1 MIIPSSSDPGR
12 YRVTFFF
19 GPEAVE
25 HQPNHLRCVFNVKKR
40 SWKGGVQVAVDV
52 AREQLMQIRGR
63 IGYPAWLGEFL
74 QDVEPDDQ
82 DDLISRADDLLVQ
95 ALCTCKLNL
104 ALHRGLEQEN
114 QIISAEAFDAE
125 VNRVIDERPGQLT
138 DRIRLELDLDEVS
151 DSDRERENNA
161 KPEGV

>member
-1 MIIPSSSDPGR
+1 MAIPPSSEPAH

-25 HQPNHLRCVFNVKKR
+25 HQSNRLRCVFNVKKR

-52 AREQLMQIRGR
+52 AQDHLTQVRER
-63 IGYPAWLGEFL
+63 IGYPAWLGQIL

-82 DDLISRADDLLVQ
+82 VDLISRADDLLVQ

-114 QIISAEAFDAE
+114 QTIGAEAFDAE
-125 VNRVIDERPGQLT
+125 LNRVIDERPGQLT
-138 DRIRLELDLDEVS
+138 DRIRLELDLEEVS
-151 DSDRERENNA
+151 DSDREGENNA